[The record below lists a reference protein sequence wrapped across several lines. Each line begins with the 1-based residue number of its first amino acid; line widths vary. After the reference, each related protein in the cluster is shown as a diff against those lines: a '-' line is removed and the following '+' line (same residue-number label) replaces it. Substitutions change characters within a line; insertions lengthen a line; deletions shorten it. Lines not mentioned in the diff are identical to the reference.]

1 MTNKHP
7 RPVVA
12 NGGTSE
18 YIYQGPKTN
27 HVAKRSINDHSASE
41 VVVCRLTIT
50 PRADY
55 VLDQLSA
62 VLGLPRGQVAAYAIE
77 ALGLTYNGAVR
88 LLDCRPDLAD
98 LLERLASPDI

>member
-1 MTNKHP
+1 MTTKRP

-18 YIYQGPKTN
+18 YIYGGSKSDMD
-27 HVAKRSINDHSASE
+27 AKRSINDHSAGE

-88 LLDCRPDLAD
+88 LLDCRPDIAD
-98 LLERLASPDI
+98 LLERLAPDI

>member
-1 MTNKHP
+1 MANKP
-7 RPVVA
+7 ARKAVA

-18 YIYQGPKTN
+18 YIYQGPKTD

-77 ALGLTYNGAVR
+77 ALGLTYNRAVR

-98 LLERLASPDI
+98 LLERLAPDI

>member
-18 YIYQGPKTN
+18 YIYQGPKTD
-27 HVAKRSINDHSASE
+27 HVAKRSINDHSAGE

-88 LLDCRPDLAD
+88 LLDCRPDIAD
-98 LLERLASPDI
+98 LLERLAPDI

>member
-1 MTNKHP
+1 MANKP
-7 RPVVA
+7 ARKAVA

-18 YIYQGPKTN
+18 YIYQGPKTD
-27 HVAKRSINDHSASE
+27 HVAKRSINDHSDGGA
-41 VVVCRLTIT
+41 VVCRLTLT

-98 LLERLASPDI
+98 LLERLAPDI

>member
-1 MTNKHP
+1 MSNNPDRKA
-7 RPVVA
+7 VA

-18 YIYQGPKTN
+18 YIYDGSKSSTA
-27 HVAKRSINDHSASE
+27 VKRSINDHSDGRA
-41 VVVCRLTIT
+41 VVCRLTLT
-50 PRADY
+50 PRADF

-98 LLERLASPDI
+98 LLERLAPDI

>member
-1 MTNKHP
+1 MANKP
-7 RPVVA
+7 ARKAVA

-18 YIYQGPKTN
+18 YIYGASKSDMD
-27 HVAKRSINDHSASE
+27 AKRSINDHSASE

-88 LLDCRPDLAD
+88 LLDCRPDIAD
-98 LLERLASPDI
+98 LLERLAPDI

>member
-1 MTNKHP
+1 MVNKP
-7 RPVVA
+7 ARKAVA

-18 YIYQGPKTN
+18 YIYQGPKTD
-27 HVAKRSINDHSASE
+27 HVAKRSINDHSAGE

-88 LLDCRPDLAD
+88 LLDCRPDIAD
-98 LLERLASPDI
+98 LLERLAPDI